1 MGTKAIISLAC
12 IDLEIRWVYWKVT
25 WPWRAK
31 SRVKA
36 MHLAYMPLTLLTQ
49 ETMQNKNSHVS
60 GMYRARDK
68 IGHLWGQVTLTYKV
82 KRQGHIR
89 HILFHLLYRN
99 LTIETN
105 RIFKIQSITRMWL
118 KTVLSSPEQ
127 QKAKF
132 IHENIKIPWWNIQL
146 YPCNSRMM
154 EYIIM
159 LIFIFKIISH
169 HFYLINET
177 TSTK

>member
-1 MGTKAIISLAC
+1 MSLACLEPEIRKVICKVTYFCRTRSHVEATHMVYMPLTFLTQQTMGTKAIISLAC
-12 IDLEIRWVYWKVT
+12 IDLEIRWVTWKVT

-82 KRQGHIR
+82 KRQGHI
-89 HILFHLLYRN
+89 LFHLLYRN

-105 RIFKIQSITRMWL
+105 RIFKIQSITRMWQ

-132 IHENIKIPWWNIQL
+132 IHENIKIP
-146 YPCNSRMM
+146 
-154 EYIIM
+154 
-159 LIFIFKIISH
+159 
-169 HFYLINET
+169 
-177 TSTK
+177 